1 MPEDK
6 DKTFMPDFQPNA
18 QECASLHE
26 IYRQPGFQVLQ
37 RMFRSQVDMFAKA
50 AMNLPLD
57 TPDSVV
63 AAHHRQAK
71 AAVQFYAG
79 VAEQIDIALN
89 TFRFQSQA
97 PMQPEDAKDDT
108 SEVLDLDDVA
118 GALDELPI
126 LF

>member
-1 MPEDK
+1 MEDN

-18 QECASLHE
+18 QECASLYE

-57 TPDSVV
+57 APDSVV

-71 AAVQFYAG
+71 AAVQFYSG
-79 VAEQIDIALN
+79 VAEQIDVALN
-89 TFRFQSQA
+89 TYRFAVQP
-97 PMQPEDAKDDT
+97 PMQPEDAVDDT
-108 SEVLDLDDVA
+108 EGVLDMDSIA
-118 GALDELPI
+118 STINELPV